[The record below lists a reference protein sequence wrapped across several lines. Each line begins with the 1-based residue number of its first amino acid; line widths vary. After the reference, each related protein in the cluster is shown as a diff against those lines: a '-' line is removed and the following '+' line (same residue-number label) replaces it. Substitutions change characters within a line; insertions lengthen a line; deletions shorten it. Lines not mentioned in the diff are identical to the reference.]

1 MSRPVVRPWRCGCAK
16 IRYQTE
22 EDARAAAERHPDVYG
37 SGFHLYKCPGARPWH
52 IATRGF
58 HPRALKSRGR
68 ILAYHM
74 SARRVV
80 DVNWVIEHELGLSP
94 NTPGWRTAHRL
105 VDDYVTWGLVRA
117 VERPGTRTV
126 EAADEDGLFRV
137 IQIGWEQYR
146 ADHLLGQAL

>member
-1 MSRPVVRPWRCGCAK
+1 MSQTVVRPWRCSCSK

-22 EDARAAAERHPDVYG
+22 QDARAAAERHPEVYG
-37 SGFHLYKCPGARPWH
+37 
-52 IATRGF
+52 TGF

-74 SARRVV
+74 SARRIV
-80 DVNWVIEHELGLSP
+80 DVNWVIEHELHLTP
-94 NTPGWRTAHRL
+94 NTPAWRTAHRL
-105 VDDYVTWGLVRA
+105 VDDYVAWGLVRP

-126 EAADEDGLFRV
+126 QVADEDGLFRV

-146 ADHLLGQAL
+146 ADMNLLSS